1 MCCLDQNTV
10 SMALR
15 RVFYSL
21 SLSTLTHAGFYLY
34 SSTQILHLLHVAIN
48 IEYTFIVCLYFMLNE
63 RKSEKAAG
71 ASPHGPTGGAYSAPP
86 DPLAVTGG
94 GTPPPVP
101 TPACE
106 YSY

>member
-1 MCCLDQNTV
+1 ML
-10 SMALR
+10 
-15 RVFYSL
+15 
-21 SLSTLTHAGFYLY
+21 
-34 SSTQILHLLHVAIN
+34 I
-48 IEYTFIVCLYFMLNE
+48 FMLNE

-71 ASPHGPTGGAYSAPP
+71 ASPQAPTGGAYSAPP

-94 GTPPPVP
+94 FTPPPLS

>member
-1 MCCLDQNTV
+1 ML
-10 SMALR
+10 
-15 RVFYSL
+15 
-21 SLSTLTHAGFYLY
+21 
-34 SSTQILHLLHVAIN
+34 II
-48 IEYTFIVCLYFMLNE
+48 MLNE

-71 ASPHGPTGGAYSAPP
+71 ALGELSAPP

-106 YSY
+106 YNY